1 MTTAPATVIRPP
13 ASALMTGEVS
23 EPSAPA
29 LSAAPHY
36 VSTGRSK

>member
-13 ASALMTGEVS
+13 ASALTAGEVS

-29 LSAAPHY
+29 SRLPSEPPL
-36 VSTGRSK
+36 TPTT